1 MIKAKGFLNKS
12 SMFSSLFQEHPMI
25 SRGVMVRP
33 SISGFETLSNSSYLS
48 EPINNLFLYPEEPVS
63 QSLILGVGTYVV
75 HCERGSI
82 SVFEKGEAT
91 YVPLFFT
98 VSEEEEVF
106 FTLSTDCYKPF
117 LCKSVFRHPYVR
129 DFRSDNYL
137 EFPRSF
143 WNTRTLSY
151 FHSGIKTPYEIEH
164 LYIDGIEQEFSDGT
178 VFLGWGNSD
187 MVTELIWIDEMEM
200 YLDDDLGIYGWYEEF
215 FGAIQLTYDYPERYR
230 AVDGSGQTL
239 VSLYKDS
246 SNHLSVKFRGLQI
259 SLEGMVNGSEFQE
272 SLGVVSNIKDKA
284 SLFVSGN
291 NIYIFI
297 QRSMYKWTFSE
308 FFLFDSLF
316 VGFNGMQNY
325 LNSLV
330 TEVIV

>member
-1 MIKAKGFLNKS
+1 
-12 SMFSSLFQEHPMI
+12 
-25 SRGVMVRP
+25 
-33 SISGFETLSNSSYLS
+33 
-48 EPINNLFLYPEEPVS
+48 
-63 QSLILGVGTYVV
+63 
-75 HCERGSI
+75 
-82 SVFEKGEAT
+82 
-91 YVPLFFT
+91 
-98 VSEEEEVF
+98 
-106 FTLSTDCYKPF
+106 
-117 LCKSVFRHPYVR
+117 
-129 DFRSDNYL
+129 
-137 EFPRSF
+137 
-143 WNTRTLSY
+143 
-151 FHSGIKTPYEIEH
+151 
-164 LYIDGIEQEFSDGT
+164 
-178 VFLGWGNSD
+178 

-291 NIYIFI
+291 NVYILFKNVCI
-297 QRSMYKWTFSE
+297 NGLFE
-308 FFLFDSLF
+308 FFIFDSFFCGVLMECKTYF
-316 VGFNGMQNY
+316 
-325 LNSLV
+325 NSLV